1 MILLSGHSLT
11 PARKVPVEAMSLSLK
26 ERESSAS
33 LTPADMEGIGVN
45 SWLRDETAPGA
56 GIVWRVKSIREV
68 FQTRTPSVELEH
80 IINTLRDRILF
91 GEVKPGTITGNS
103 KSTTCTAEAA
113 VRYILRQQGD
123 WVLGTFSF
131 GNVANPYKFDGDSLY
146 DALESVTNTLPEAMW
161 TYDMSVYPF
170 RLNII
175 KKPTAVESEMRA
187 GRNIRT
193 ITKTIDKS
201 GMYTR
206 FYPIGAEDRKLPGGG
221 YVEKNTDLYGIA
233 CKVDTDQSLRTE
245 SELRAW
251 ANERLNLHA
260 EPTVTIEVEGLELAA
275 ATGES
280 LDKLEL
286 MRICRMPLAE
296 FNTTIQERIVAL
308 NYPDKVKQP
317 ESVKVTLTNNRQD
330 LTKILADAIKRGGK
344 GARTSTRKAAEDLAW
359 FEDTNDHVAMCAKGI
374 IGTDAAGNPNWVRL
388 SEIIVDGSGIH
399 QQVQSV
405 QKDLVIAESRI
416 DQNEYAITL
425 ETRSRLSAEEDL
437 LGRISV
443 ESGRVSMLVS
453 KGNDT
458 REIKYYA
465 SRNAFPAAG
474 DTHYRYYAI
483 NTGKFY
489 EWSNHRYIELGN
501 QDKIKA
507 GDICVAINQNGESE
521 AYILASKIYALG
533 TFVANQITADYISG
547 KIASLSQV
555 TMMGANVLGSI
566 YLRNGSG
573 NQQNVDGAI
582 WDLNVKNNNNGTYTL
597 QRKRFS
603 ETDFTDVATF
613 NTAGAVTLNDP
624 VWTTPASS
632 NPGSNSNTVTV
643 STSGRSPQLSK
654 SVQVT
659 LVRSDSWSSGT
670 RYVYITHTDSADDHR
685 VAKIDITIPSTTVKN
700 QIATYGNT
708 YPTSIDG
715 GNISKS
721 GITAGKYMTMTTRCG
736 GKDQVIRFLVVA

>member
-11 PARKVPVEAMSLSLK
+11 PAKKVPVEAMSLSLK
-26 ERESSAS
+26 ERESTAS

-56 GIVWRVKSIREV
+56 GIVWRVKSIRDV

-91 GEVKPGTITGNS
+91 GEVKTGTITGNS
-103 KSTTCTAEAA
+103 KSTTCTAEQA
-113 VRYILRQQGD
+113 VRYILRQQSD
-123 WVLGTFSF
+123 WVLGSFSY

-146 DALESVTNTLPEAMW
+146 DALETVTNTLSEAMW

-170 RLNII
+170 RLNITR
-175 KKPTAVESEMRA
+175 KPTAVESEMRA

-245 SELRAW
+245 NELRAW

-308 NYPDKVKQP
+308 NYPDKVRQP

-405 QKDLVIAESRI
+405 QKDVVIASTRI
-416 DQNEYAITL
+416 DQNEYAIQM
-425 ETRSRLSAEEDL
+425 EASQ
-437 LGRISV
+437 
-443 ESGRVSMLVS
+443 RVSA
-453 KGNDT
+453 DT
-458 REIKYYA
+458 QMQ
-465 SRNAFPAAG
+465 
-474 DTHYRYYAI
+474 
-483 NTGKFY
+483 GKLTVTANRVGMVVGTKNGKDF
-489 EWSNHRYIELGN
+489 
-501 QDKIKA
+501 IKA
-507 GDICVAINQNGESE
+507 AEICVAINDAGESE
-521 AYILASKIYALG
+521 AIIDAQKVYIGNQKSTTVIAGKCSLSDV
-533 TFVANQITADYISG
+533 TANYIS
-547 KIASLSQV
+547 AQLATLSSLTVS
-555 TMMGANVLGSI
+555 GANVIGDI
-566 YLRNGSG
+566 YLRNAAG
-573 NQQNVDGAI
+573 NQQNVAGGI
-582 WDLNVKNNNNGTYTL
+582 WDLNIKNNNNGTYTL
-597 QRKRFS
+597 QRKRFNDS
-603 ETDFTDVATF
+603 DYVDVGTF

-624 VWTTPASS
+624 VWTTPASTS
-632 NPGSNSNTVTV
+632 PGSNSNTVTV
-643 STSGRSPQLSK
+643 STSGRPTQLSK

-659 LVRSDSWSSGT
+659 LVRSDAWSSGT
-670 RYVYITHTDSADDHR
+670 RTVYITHTDSDPSHR
-685 VAKIDITIPSTTVKN
+685 VAKIDVTIPNPTNLSGIT
-700 QIATYGNT
+700 TYGNS
-708 YPTSIDG
+708 PPSG
-715 GNISKS
+715 GYSFGTLSKS
-721 GITAGKYMTMTTRCG
+721 GLTAGKYMSMTAKVG
-736 GKDQVIRFLVVA
+736 GKTFTFYFQAVA

>member
-11 PARKVPVEAMSLSLK
+11 PAKKVPVEAMSLSLK

-33 LTPADMEGIGVN
+33 MTPADMEGIGVN

-103 KSTTCTAEAA
+103 KSTTCTAEQA

-123 WVLGTFSF
+123 WVLGSFSF

-170 RLNII
+170 RLNIV

-206 FYPIGAEDRKLPGGG
+206 FYPIGAEDRKLPNGG
-221 YVEKNTDLYGIA
+221 YVEKNTELYGIA

-405 QKDLVIAESRI
+405 QKDVVIASTRI
-416 DQNEYAITL
+416 DQNEYAIQM
-425 ETRSRLSAEEDL
+425 EASQ
-437 LGRISV
+437 
-443 ESGRVSMLVS
+443 RVSA
-453 KGNDT
+453 DT
-458 REIKYYA
+458 QMQ
-465 SRNAFPAAG
+465 
-474 DTHYRYYAI
+474 
-483 NTGKFY
+483 GKLTVTANRVGMVVGTKNGKDF
-489 EWSNHRYIELGN
+489 
-501 QDKIKA
+501 IKA
-507 GDICVAINQNGESE
+507 AEICVAINDAGESE
-521 AYILASKIYALG
+521 AIIDAQKVYIGNQKSTTVIAGKCSLSDV
-533 TFVANQITADYISG
+533 TANYIS
-547 KIASLSQV
+547 AQLATLSSLTVS
-555 TMMGANVLGSI
+555 GANVIGDI
-566 YLRNGSG
+566 YLRNAAG
-573 NQQNVDGAI
+573 NQQNVAGGI
-582 WDLNVKNNNNGTYTL
+582 WDLNLKNNNNGTYTL
-597 QRKRFS
+597 QRKRFNDS
-603 ETDFTDVATF
+603 DYVDIGTF

-624 VWTTPASS
+624 VWTTPASTS
-632 NPGSNSNTVTV
+632 PGSNSNTVTV

-654 SVQVT
+654 SAQVT
-659 LVRSDSWSSGT
+659 LVRSDAWSSGT
-670 RYVYITHTDSADDHR
+670 RTVYITHTDSDPSHR
-685 VAKIDITIPSTTVKN
+685 VAKIDVTIPNPTNLSSIT
-700 QIATYGNT
+700 TYGNS
-708 YPTSIDG
+708 PPSG
-715 GNISKS
+715 GYSFGTLSKS
-721 GITAGKYMTMTTRCG
+721 GLTAGKYMSMTAKFG
-736 GKDQVIRFLVVA
+736 GKTFTFYFQAVA

>member
-1 MILLSGHSLT
+1 MIVLLNGHSLT
-11 PARKVPVEAMSLSLK
+11 AKDRFTAEKFSLNLSERQSTATITIGPEAPV
-26 ERESSAS
+26 
-33 LTPADMEGIGVN
+33 IGVDN
-45 SWLRDETAPGA
+45 WLLDEDEPGA
-56 GIVWRVKSIREV
+56 GIVWRVKSIDTSYETN
-68 FQTRTPSVELEH
+68 TRTLNCEH
-80 IINTLRDRILF
+80 VINTLRDRILF
-91 GEVKPGTITGNS
+91 GEHKPSNIANNPRVS
-103 KSTTCTAEAA
+103 SCTATQAA
-113 VRYILRQQGD
+113 RYILQQQSD
-123 WVLGTFSF
+123 WTLGTVGYTKSAPYNFNGEDLFSAMETVT
-131 GNVANPYKFDGDSLY
+131 GSLL
-146 DALESVTNTLPEAMW
+146 DAEW
-161 TYDMSVYPF
+161 TYDLTRYPF
-170 RLNII
+170 VLNI
-175 KKPTAVESEMRA
+175 KPKATAVSCEMRMD
-187 GRNIRT
+187 RNIRT
-193 ITKTIDKS
+193 LRKTIDRTR
-201 GMYTR
+201 MFTR
-206 FYPIGAEDRKLPGGG
+206 FYPIGKNNKQLP
-221 YVEKNTDLYGIA
+221 EKFVSKNENLYGVVS
-233 CKVDTDQSLRTE
+233 KVETDQEKDTDAKLRD
-245 SELRAW
+245 W
-251 ANERLNLHA
+251 ANEKLNNHA
-260 EPTVTIEVEGLELAA
+260 EPLVTVTVSGLELSS
-275 ATGES
+275 ATGEA
-280 LDKLEL
+280 LDKLTL
-286 MRICRMPLAE
+286 GTVCRVPLPE
-296 FNTTIQERIVAL
+296 FNTTITERITKISWS
-308 NYPDKVKQP
+308 DKVTD
-317 ESVKVTLTNNRQD
+317 SMNVSITLANQVEDVASIVNN
-330 LTKILADAIKRGGK
+330 LIKSGGSAGRA
-344 GARTSTRKAAEDLAW
+344 GAKKSEEDHAW
-359 FEDTNDHVAMCAKGI
+359 FVDTDKHVGMVAEAVAGP
-374 IGTDAAGNPNWVRL
+374 GAATNWSRV
-388 SEIIVDGSGIH
+388 SEVIVDGQGIH
-399 QQVQSV
+399 QRVTKAEGDIV
-405 QKDLVIAESRI
+405 VAESKI
-416 DQNEYAITL
+416 EANENAITL

-643 STSGRSPQLSK
+643 STNGRSPQLSK